1 MDFGARRN
9 TRVTPAPYING
20 VMRRSALATLL
31 LLAGLGAGLFWYG
44 APVASALNLPWP
56 GGAAEAGGPRLRTAV
71 VDRGAITAAV
81 SATGTVNP
89 LVTVSV
95 GSQLSGQ
102 IRELLADFNTRV
114 TAGQPVARLDTA
126 QVEARRAAAAADL
139 RSSEV
144 AILVAEAGAEKAAA
158 DATQAE
164 AQVLAAEAGVTS
176 AEAALRDAE
185 YETRRTE
192 ELRRSGHGAVR
203 DAVRSGFTTDKAR
216 AELANARATVA
227 QRRANQLSAE
237 ASARTA
243 LAQVEAARATQT
255 QRAAQLRQVEV
266 DLAFATIRSPIDG
279 IVVSRNVDLG
289 QTVAASFQAPVLFSI
304 AANLEEMEIWA
315 TVDEADIGRIR
326 PGQDVPF
333 TVASFPGETLAGR
346 VKEIRLAAQTVS
358 NVVTY
363 TVVVTVPNAGGRLL
377 PGMTATLRIVTEHRA
392 DALRVPN
399 AALRWRPRGGGEAAE
414 GRAPAPGGGGGPV
427 EQVLRE
433 LPDLTPAQRAEI
445 EAAQAE
451 MRERAAGASRN
462 PEGRQQQMQ
471 AARQRLI
478 SRVNAALN
486 PEQRAR
492 IAEARGS
499 RGTSGT
505 VWLSEDGGAPPRAV
519 PVRIGVSD
527 GTVTEVVS
535 GDLAPGQTVVV
546 GQERQGGA
554 NAAAQ
559 GSPPGGRLR
568 MF

>member
-1 MDFGARRN
+1 
-9 TRVTPAPYING
+9 
-20 VMRRSALATLL
+20 MRRLLAALL

-56 GGAAEAGGPRLRTAV
+56 GGASEAGGARPRTAA
-71 VDRGAITAAV
+71 VDRGAVTAAV

-114 TAGQPVARLDTA
+114 AAGQPVARLDTA
-126 QVEARRAAAAADL
+126 QIEARRAAAAADL
-139 RSSEV
+139 RSAEV
-144 AILVAEAGAEKAAA
+144 AVLVAEAGAEKAAA
-158 DATQAE
+158 EAAQAE
-164 AQVLAAEAGVTS
+164 AQVQAAEAGATS
-176 AEAALRDAE
+176 AEAALRDPE
-185 YETRRTE
+185 YEGRRTE
-192 ELRRSGHGAVR
+192 ELRRGGTGAVR
-203 DAVRSGFTTDKAR
+203 DAVRAGFTADKAR

-227 QRRANQLSAE
+227 QMRANGLAAA

-243 LAQVEAARATQT
+243 RAQVEAARANQA

-266 DLAFATIRSPIDG
+266 DLSYTTIRSPIDG
-279 IVVSRNVDLG
+279 VVVSRNVDLG

-304 AANLEEMEIWA
+304 AASLEEMEIWA

-326 PGQDVPF
+326 PGQEVPF
-333 TVASFPGETLAGR
+333 TVASYPGETLSGR

-377 PGMTATLRIVTEHRA
+377 PGMTATVRIVTEHRP

-399 AALRWRPRGGGEAAE
+399 AALRWRPRGAGGEAAAAE
-414 GRAPAPGGGGGPV
+414 GRGGGPGGGGGGLI

-433 LPDLTPAQRAEI
+433 LPDLTPAQSAEI

-451 MRERAAGASRN
+451 MRERAANLPRN
-462 PEGRQQQMQ
+462 EGRQGQMQ

-478 SRVNAALN
+478 SRVNAALS

-492 IAEARGS
+492 LSEL
-499 RGTSGT
+499 RGTRGTAGT
-505 VWLSEDGGAPPRAV
+505 VWVAEEGAPPRAV
-519 PVRIGVSD
+519 PVRLGATD
-527 GTVTEVVS
+527 GTVTEIVS
-535 GDLAPGQTVVV
+535 GDLSPGQAVVV
-546 GQERQGGA
+546 GLERQGGA
-554 NAAAQ
+554 APAAQ
-559 GSPPGGRLR
+559 APSSGRLR

>member
-1 MDFGARRN
+1 
-9 TRVTPAPYING
+9 
-20 VMRRSALATLL
+20 MRRFLATFL

-56 GGAAEAGGPRLRTAV
+56 GGGAEAGGPRPRTAA
-71 VDRGAITAAV
+71 VDRGAVTAAV

-114 TAGQPVARLDTA
+114 SAGQPVARLDTA
-126 QVEARRAAAAADL
+126 QIEARRTAAAADL
-139 RSSEV
+139 RAAEV
-144 AILVAEAGAEKAAA
+144 AVLVAEAGAEKAAA
-158 DATQAE
+158 EAAQAE
-164 AQVLAAEAGVTS
+164 AQVQAAEAGVAS

-185 YETRRTE
+185 YEARRTE
-192 ELRRSGHGAVR
+192 ELRRGGHGAVR
-203 DAVRSGFTTDKAR
+203 DAVRAAFTADKAR

-227 QRRANQLSAE
+227 QMRANQLAAA

-243 LAQVEAARATQT
+243 RAQVEAARATQT

-266 DLAFATIRSPIDG
+266 DLSYTTIRSPIDG
-279 IVVSRNVDLG
+279 VVVSRNVDLG

-304 AANLEEMEIWA
+304 AANLEEMEVWA
-315 TVDEADIGRIR
+315 TVDEADIGRVR
-326 PGQDVPF
+326 PGQEVPF
-333 TVASFPGETLAGR
+333 TVASYPGETLSGR

-399 AALRWRPRGGGEAAE
+399 AALRWRPRGGGGREAAAAE
-414 GRAPAPGGGGGPV
+414 GRGTGGPGPGGGGVV

-433 LPDLTPAQRAEI
+433 LLDLTPAQRAEI

-451 MRERAAGASRN
+451 MRERAANLPRN
-462 PEGRQQQMQ
+462 AEGRQGQMQ

-478 SRVNAALN
+478 SRVNAALS

-492 IAEARGS
+492 LSEL
-499 RGTSGT
+499 RGTRGTAGT
-505 VWLSEDGGAPPRAV
+505 VWVAKEGGAPPRAV
-519 PVRIGVSD
+519 PVRLGVTD
-527 GTVTEVVS
+527 GTVTEIVS
-535 GDLAPGQTVVV
+535 GDLAPGQAVVV
-546 GQERQGGA
+546 GLERQGGA
-554 NAAAQ
+554 APAAAQ
-559 GSPPGGRLR
+559 QASSSGRFR

>member
-1 MDFGARRN
+1 MREA
-9 TRVTPAPYING
+9 
-20 VMRRSALATLL
+20 MRRLLAALL
-31 LLAGLGAGLFWYG
+31 LLAGLGAGVFWFG

-56 GGAAEAGGPRLRTAV
+56 GGGSEANGPRPRTAA

-126 QVEARRAAAAADL
+126 QLEARRAAAAADL
-139 RSSEV
+139 RAAEV
-144 AILVAEAGAEKAAA
+144 AVRVAEAGAEKAEA
-158 DATQAE
+158 DAAQAE
-164 AQVLAAEAGVTS
+164 AQVLSAEAGVSS
-176 AEAALRDAE
+176 AEATLRDAE
-185 YETRRTE
+185 YESRRTE
-192 ELRRSGHGAVR
+192 ELRRGGHGAVR
-203 DAVRSGFTTDKAR
+203 DAVRASFTTDRAR
-216 AELANARATVA
+216 ADLANARATVA
-227 QRRANQLSAE
+227 QRRASRLSAE

-243 LAQVEAARATQT
+243 RAQVEAARATEA

-266 DLAFATIRSPIDG
+266 DLGFATIRSPIDG
-279 IVVSRNVDLG
+279 VVVSRNVDLG

-326 PGQDVPF
+326 PGQEVPF
-333 TVASFPGETLAGR
+333 TVAAYPGETLSGR

-399 AALRWRPRGGGEAAE
+399 AALRWRPSRSGGAGGGEAAE
-414 GRAPAPGGGGGPV
+414 GRGGGGGSGGGGSGLI

-433 LPDLTPAQRAEI
+433 LPDLSPAQRAEI

-451 MRERAAGASRN
+451 MRERVANLPRN
-462 PEGRQQQMQ
+462 PEGRQGQMQ
-471 AARQRLI
+471 SARQRLI
-478 SRVNAALN
+478 SRVNAALS

-492 IAEARGS
+492 LSELRGS
-499 RGTSGT
+499 RGTTGT
-505 VWLSEDGGAPPRAV
+505 VWVAEEGAPPRAV
-519 PVRIGVSD
+519 PVRIGVTD
-527 GTVTEVVS
+527 GTVTEIVS
-535 GDLAPGQTVVV
+535 GDLAPGQAVVV
-546 GQERQGGA
+546 GLERQNGGGGGGA
-554 NAAAQ
+554 AAGASAAQ
-559 GSPPGGRLR
+559 GSGGRRLR

>member
-1 MDFGARRN
+1 
-9 TRVTPAPYING
+9 
-20 VMRRSALATLL
+20 MRRFALATLL

-56 GGAAEAGGPRLRTAV
+56 GGASEAGGPRPRTAA
-71 VDRGAITAAV
+71 VDRGTVTAAV

-114 TAGQPVARLDTA
+114 SAGQPVARLDTA

-139 RSSEV
+139 RSAEV
-144 AILVAEAGAEKAAA
+144 AILVAQAGAEKAAA
-158 DATQAE
+158 DAAQAE

-333 TVASFPGETLAGR
+333 TVASFPGETLSGR

-399 AALRWRPRGGGEAAE
+399 AALRWRPRGGGEGSEA
-414 GRAPAPGGGGGPV
+414 RAPAAGGGGLV

-492 IAEARGS
+492 VAEARGS

-505 VWLSEDGGAPPRAV
+505 VWVSEDGAPPRAV
-519 PVRIGVSD
+519 PVRIGVTD
-527 GTVTEVVS
+527 GTVTEIVS
-535 GDLAPGQTVVV
+535 GDLAPGQAVVV

>member
-1 MDFGARRN
+1 
-9 TRVTPAPYING
+9 
-20 VMRRSALATLL
+20 MRRVLLSLL
-31 LLAGLGAGLFWYG
+31 LIAGLGAGLFWYG

-56 GGAAEAGGPRLRTAV
+56 GGASGADGPRPRTAA

-114 TAGQPVARLDTA
+114 AAGQPIARLDMA
-126 QVEARRAAAAADL
+126 QLEARRAAAQADL
-139 RSSEV
+139 RAAEV
-144 AILVAEAGAEKAAA
+144 AVLVAQAGAEKAAA

-164 AQVLAAEAGVTS
+164 AQVLSAEAGIAG
-176 AEAALRDAE
+176 AEAALRDAD
-185 YETRRTE
+185 YESRRME

-203 DAVRSGFTTDKAR
+203 DAVRASFTTDRAR
-216 AELANARATVA
+216 AELANARATLA
-227 QRRANQLSAE
+227 QRRANGLSAE

-243 LAQVEAARATQT
+243 RAQVEAARATEA

-266 DLAFATIRSPIDG
+266 DLGFATIRSPIDG
-279 IVVSRNVDLG
+279 VVVSRNVDLG

-326 PGQDVPF
+326 PGQEVPF
-333 TVASFPGETLAGR
+333 TVASFPGEGLSGR

-363 TVVVTVPNAGGRLL
+363 TVVVTVSNAGGRLL

-399 AALRWRPRGGGEAAE
+399 AALRWRPRAGGEAAAE
-414 GRAPAPGGGGGPV
+414 GRGPAPGGGGGGGMI

-433 LPDLTPAQRAEI
+433 LPDLTEAQRAEI
-445 EAAQAE
+445 EAAAAE
-451 MRERAAGASRN
+451 MRERAAGLSRN

-471 AARQRLI
+471 TARQRLL
-478 SRVNAALN
+478 SRVNAALT

-492 IAEARGS
+492 LSELRGS
-499 RGTSGT
+499 RGTGGT
-505 VWLSEDGGAPPRAV
+505 VWVSEDGAPPRAV
-519 PVRIGVSD
+519 PVRLGVSD
-527 GTVTEVVS
+527 GTMTEIVS
-535 GDLAPGQTVVV
+535 GDLLPGQAVVV
-546 GQERQGGA
+546 GLERPGGGA
-554 NAAAQ
+554 APAQ
-559 GSPPGGRLR
+559 GSPPGGRVR
-568 MF
+568 TF

>member
-1 MDFGARRN
+1 
-9 TRVTPAPYING
+9 
-20 VMRRSALATLL
+20 MRRVLPPLL

-44 APVASALNLPWP
+44 APVAAALNLPWP
-56 GGAAEAGGPRLRTAV
+56 GGAAEAGGPRPRTAA

-114 TAGQPVARLDTA
+114 VAGQPVARLDTA
-126 QVEARRAAAAADL
+126 QLEARRAAAAADL
-139 RSSEV
+139 RAAEV
-144 AILVAEAGAEKAAA
+144 AVLVAEAGAEKAAA
-158 DATQAE
+158 DAAQAE
-164 AQVLAAEAGVTS
+164 AQVLSAEAGITG

-185 YETRRTE
+185 YESRRTE
-192 ELRRSGHGAVR
+192 ELRRGGHGAVR
-203 DAVRSGFTTDKAR
+203 DAVRAAFTTDKAR
-216 AELANARATVA
+216 ADVANARATVS
-227 QRRANQLSAE
+227 QMRANGLAAA

-243 LAQVEAARATQT
+243 RAQVEAARATEA

-266 DLAFATIRSPIDG
+266 DLGFATIRSPIDG

-304 AANLEEMEIWA
+304 AANLEEMEVWA

-326 PGQDVPF
+326 PGQEVPF
-333 TVASFPGETLAGR
+333 SVAAYPGETLAGR

-399 AALRWRPRGGGEAAE
+399 AALRWRPRGAGGEAAE
-414 GRAPAPGGGGGPV
+414 GRGGPGGGAPGGGGGLI

-433 LPDLTPAQRAEI
+433 LPDLSPAQRGEI

-451 MRERAAGASRN
+451 MRERAASLPRN
-462 PEGRQQQMQ
+462 PEGRQGQMQ

-478 SRVNAALN
+478 SRVNAALS

-492 IAEARGS
+492 LSELRGN
-499 RGTSGT
+499 RGTGGT
-505 VWLSEDGGAPPRAV
+505 VWVSDNGAAPRAV

-527 GTVTEVVS
+527 GSVTEIVS
-535 GDLAPGQTVVV
+535 GDLAPGQAVVV
-546 GQERQGGA
+546 GLERQGGGGA
-554 NAAAQ
+554 GAAAQ
-559 GSPPGGRLR
+559 APSTGRFR

>member
-1 MDFGARRN
+1 
-9 TRVTPAPYING
+9 
-20 VMRRSALATLL
+20 MRRFLATLL
-31 LLAGLGAGLFWYG
+31 LLACLGAGLFWYG

-56 GGAAEAGGPRLRTAV
+56 GGGSEAGGPRPRTAA
-71 VDRGAITAAV
+71 VDRGAVTAAV

-102 IRELLADFNTRV
+102 IRELLVDFNTRV
-114 TAGQPVARLDTA
+114 SAGQPVARLDTA
-126 QVEARRAAAAADL
+126 QIEARRAAAAADL
-139 RSSEV
+139 RAAEV
-144 AILVAEAGAEKAAA
+144 AVLVAEAGAERAAA
-158 DATQAE
+158 EAAQAE
-164 AQVLAAEAGVTS
+164 AQVLAAEAGVTG

-185 YETRRTE
+185 YEARRTE
-192 ELRRSGHGAVR
+192 ELRRGGTGAVR
-203 DAVRSGFTTDKAR
+203 DAVRAAFTADKAR

-227 QRRANQLSAE
+227 QMRANQAAAA

-243 LAQVEAARATQT
+243 AAQVEAARATET

-266 DLAFATIRSPIDG
+266 DLSYTTIRSPIDG
-279 IVVSRNVDLG
+279 VVVSRNVDLG

-304 AANLEEMEIWA
+304 AASLEEMEVWA
-315 TVDEADIGRIR
+315 TVDEADIGRVR
-326 PGQDVPF
+326 PGQEVPF
-333 TVASFPGETLAGR
+333 TVASYPGETLSGR

-363 TVVVTVPNAGGRLL
+363 TVVVTVSNAGGRLL

-399 AALRWRPRGGGEAAE
+399 AALRWRPRGGAAAGGGEAPAAE
-414 GRAPAPGGGGGPV
+414 GRGGGGPGGGGVV

-451 MRERAAGASRN
+451 MRERAANLPRSA
-462 PEGRQQQMQ
+462 EGRQGQMQ

-478 SRVNAALN
+478 SRVNAALS

-492 IAEARGS
+492 LSEL
-499 RGTSGT
+499 RGTRGTAGT
-505 VWLSEDGGAPPRAV
+505 VWVVEENGAPPRAV
-519 PVRIGVSD
+519 PVRLGVSD
-527 GTVTEVVS
+527 GTVTEIVS
-535 GDLAPGQTVVV
+535 GDLLPGQAVVV
-546 GQERQGGA
+546 GLERQGGG
-554 NAAAQ
+554 AAAGAAAGAQ
-559 GSPPGGRLR
+559 GPGGGGRLR

>member
-1 MDFGARRN
+1 VATASGA
-9 TRVTPAPYING
+9 TGHGPSPAAG
-20 VMRRSALATLL
+20 SAR
-31 LLAGLGAGLFWYG
+31 
-44 APVASALNLPWP
+44 
-56 GGAAEAGGPRLRTAV
+56 GPR
-71 VDRGAITAAV
+71 
-81 SATGTVNP
+81 
-89 LVTVSV
+89 
-95 GSQLSGQ
+95 
-102 IRELLADFNTRV
+102 E
-114 TAGQPVARLDTA
+114 
-126 QVEARRAAAAADL
+126 VEARRAAAAADL
-139 RSSEV
+139 RSAEV
-144 AILVAEAGAEKAAA
+144 AILVAQAGAEKAAA
-158 DATQAE
+158 DAAQAE

-333 TVASFPGETLAGR
+333 TVASFPGETLSGR

-399 AALRWRPRGGGEAAE
+399 AALRWRPRGGGEGSEA
-414 GRAPAPGGGGGPV
+414 RAPAAGGGGLV

-492 IAEARGS
+492 VAEARGS

-505 VWLSEDGGAPPRAV
+505 VWVSEDGAPPRAV
-519 PVRIGVSD
+519 PVRIGVTD
-527 GTVTEVVS
+527 GTVTEIVS
-535 GDLAPGQTVVV
+535 GDLAPGQAVVV

>member
-1 MDFGARRN
+1 
-9 TRVTPAPYING
+9 
-20 VMRRSALATLL
+20 MRRFALATLL

-56 GGAAEAGGPRLRTAV
+56 GGASEAGGPRPRTAA
-71 VDRGAITAAV
+71 VDRGAVTAAV

-114 TAGQPVARLDTA
+114 SAGQPVARLDTA

-139 RSSEV
+139 RSAEV
-144 AILVAEAGAEKAAA
+144 AILVAQAGAEKAAA
-158 DATQAE
+158 DAAQAE

-333 TVASFPGETLAGR
+333 TVASFPGETLSGR

-399 AALRWRPRGGGEAAE
+399 AALRWRPRGGGEGSEA
-414 GRAPAPGGGGGPV
+414 RAPAAGGGGLV

-492 IAEARGS
+492 VAEARGS

-505 VWLSEDGGAPPRAV
+505 VWVSEDGAPPRAV
-519 PVRIGVSD
+519 PVRIGVTD
-527 GTVTEVVS
+527 GTVTEIVS
-535 GDLAPGQTVVV
+535 GDLAPGQAVVV

>member
-1 MDFGARRN
+1 
-9 TRVTPAPYING
+9 
-20 VMRRSALATLL
+20 MRRILVPLL
-31 LLAGLGAGLFWYG
+31 LLAGLGAGLVWYG
-44 APVASALNLPWP
+44 APVAAALNLPWP
-56 GGAAEAGGPRLRTAV
+56 GGGSGADGGTRPRTAA

-126 QVEARRAAAAADL
+126 QIEARRAAAAADL
-139 RSSEV
+139 RAAEV
-144 AILVAEAGAEKAAA
+144 AVLVAEAGAEKAAA
-158 DATQAE
+158 EAAQAE
-164 AQVLAAEAGVTS
+164 AQVVAAEAGVAS

-185 YETRRTE
+185 YEARRTE
-192 ELRRSGHGAVR
+192 ELRRGGTGAVR
-203 DAVRSGFTTDKAR
+203 DAVRAAFTTDKAR
-216 AELANARATVA
+216 AELANARATVS
-227 QRRANQLSAE
+227 QMRANALAAA

-243 LAQVEAARATQT
+243 RAQVEAARATEA

-266 DLAFATIRSPIDG
+266 DLGFATIRSPIDG
-279 IVVSRNVDLG
+279 VVVSRNVDLG

-326 PGQDVPF
+326 PGQEVPF
-333 TVASFPGETLAGR
+333 TVASYPGETLSGR

-363 TVVVTVPNAGGRLL
+363 TVVVTVPNLGGRLL
-377 PGMTATLRIVTEHRA
+377 PGMTATLRVITERRA
-392 DALRVPN
+392 DVLRVPN
-399 AALRWRPRGGGEAAE
+399 AALRWRPRGSGGGEGGAE
-414 GRAPAPGGGGGPV
+414 GRGGASGGGGGGGPGGGGGLI

-433 LPDLTPAQRAEI
+433 LPDLSPAQRAEI

-451 MRERAAGASRN
+451 MRERVATVPRN
-462 PEGRQQQMQ
+462 AEGRQGQIQS
-471 AARQRLI
+471 ARQRLI
-478 SRVNAALN
+478 SRVNALLS

-492 IAEARGS
+492 LAELRGS
-499 RGTSGT
+499 RGTAGT
-505 VWLSEDGGAPPRAV
+505 VWVVENGAPPRAV
-519 PVRIGVSD
+519 PVSIGVSD
-527 GTVTEVVS
+527 GSVTEIVS
-535 GDLAPGQTVVV
+535 GDLALGQTVAV
-546 GQERQGGA
+546 GLERQGGGA
-554 NAAAQ
+554 SGQAA
-559 GSPPGGRLR
+559 PGGGRFR

>member
-1 MDFGARRN
+1 
-9 TRVTPAPYING
+9 
-20 VMRRSALATLL
+20 MRRSALAALL
-31 LLAGLGAGLFWYG
+31 LLAALGAGLFWYS

-56 GGAAEAGGPRLRTAV
+56 GGGAETGGPRPRTAA

-114 TAGQPVARLDTA
+114 AAGQPVARLDTA
-126 QVEARRAAAAADL
+126 QLEARRAAAVADL
-139 RSSEV
+139 RSAEV
-144 AILVAEAGAEKAAA
+144 AVLVARAGAERAAA
-158 DATQAE
+158 EATQAE
-164 AQVLAAEAGVTS
+164 AQVQAAEAGATS

-185 YETRRTE
+185 YESRRTE
-192 ELRRSGHGAVR
+192 ELRRGGTGAVR
-203 DAVRSGFTTDKAR
+203 DAVRAAFTTDKAR

-227 QRRANQLSAE
+227 QMRASKLAAE

-243 LAQVEAARATQT
+243 LAQVEAARATEA

-266 DLAFATIRSPIDG
+266 DLGFATIRSPIDG
-279 IVVSRNVDLG
+279 VVVSRNVDLG

-326 PGQDVPF
+326 PGQEVPF
-333 TVASFPGETLAGR
+333 TVASYPGETLSGR

-363 TVVVTVPNAGGRLL
+363 TVVVTVSNAGGRLL
-377 PGMTATLRIVTEHRA
+377 PGMTATLRVITEHRA

-399 AALRWRPRGGGEAAE
+399 AALRWRPRGGEGAAE
-414 GRAPAPGGGGGPV
+414 IRGAPPAGGGLV

-445 EAAQAE
+445 EAAQSE
-451 MRERAAGASRN
+451 MRERVAAVPRN
-462 PEGRQQQMQ
+462 AESRQQQMQ

-492 IAEARGS
+492 IAEARGA
-499 RGTSGT
+499 RGSAGT
-505 VWLSEDGGAPPRAV
+505 VWVAEDGAPPRAV
-519 PVRIGVSD
+519 PVRLGVTD
-527 GTVTEVVS
+527 GTVTEIVS
-535 GDLAPGQTVVV
+535 GDLAPGQAVVV
-546 GQERQGGA
+546 GLERQGA
-554 NAAAQ
+554 PSAPAAQ
-559 GSPPGGRLR
+559 GPGSGRLR